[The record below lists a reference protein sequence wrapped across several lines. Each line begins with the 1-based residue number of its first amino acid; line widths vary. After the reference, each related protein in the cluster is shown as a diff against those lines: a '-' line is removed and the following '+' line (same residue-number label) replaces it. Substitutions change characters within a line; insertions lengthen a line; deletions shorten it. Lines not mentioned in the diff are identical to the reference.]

1 MKHLMLCF
9 VFLMSGLI
17 CAGAQQ
23 TKKAYVP
30 EPKPVKSDIEI
41 AALYYPGTEQM
52 EEWDMVRTTLPHLKP
67 ILGWYD
73 EGNPEVIDWQIK
85 WAAEHGVSAFY
96 VDWYWNQ
103 GEQRLDHWV
112 KGFYKAKYRSYL
124 KWAMMWA
131 NHNEK
136 GAHSTKDMRNVAQF
150 WIKNYFKTP
159 EYYQIN
165 GKPVVIIYDFRN
177 IEKDFIAEAAQAGE
191 ILKPGEGLRRGLK
204 IVDDEVKAAGLK
216 GVYFIAIFM
225 GAINK
230 QNVELLT
237 KGGFEATIVYNYSHA
252 SFWNSD
258 KKKDSDS
265 RKIFPFEYVSD
276 TVKDF
281 WTKRLNA
288 GPLPFFPILPTG
300 WNDLPRSFQ
309 DAAQIVGRSPEQFK
323 SICEQAK
330 QFCKENGIKRV
341 TVAPINEWQEGSYIE
356 PNEEFGFRY
365 YDVLRDVFC
374 KKPKTGWPKNITPQ
388 EIGLGP
394 YDYPQTVPADKTS
407 WEFDTST
414 EGWYR
419 QPYGTGRILQEN
431 GNLRFT
437 KSGPSSINRAAI
449 RNIVKPFNYQ
459 KFNQCVVRMKMTANN
474 SSADGSEV
482 GQLFWGAIGYP
493 LFDKNLAISIDQS
506 QMFPVKV
513 DGQFHE
519 YKINLKDN
527 CFWRGM
533 INELWF
539 NPVNRPFVRVEI
551 DYIRFE
557 QVK

>member
-1 MKHLMLCF
+1 MKQLMLCIT
-9 VFLMSGLI
+9 FLLCGLV
-17 CAGAQQ
+17 CSGAQQ
-23 TKKAYVP
+23 AKKAYVP

-52 EEWDMVRTTLPHLKP
+52 EEWDMIRTTLPHLKP

-85 WAAEHGVSAFY
+85 WAVEHGVTAFY

-136 GAHSTKDMRNVAQF
+136 GAHSTKDMRNVTQF

-159 EYYQIN
+159 EYYQID
-165 GKPVVIIYDFRN
+165 GKPVVIIYNHRN
-177 IEKDFIAEAAQAGE
+177 IDRDFIDEAAKAGE
-191 ILKPGEGLRRGLK
+191 TLKPGEGLLRGLN
-204 IVDDEVKAAGLK
+204 IIEEEVKAAGLK
-216 GVYFIAIFM
+216 GVYFIALFM
-225 GAINK
+225 GTVDK
-230 QNVELLT
+230 KNVEFLANR
-237 KGGFEATIVYNYSHA
+237 GFDATIVYNYSHA
-252 SFWNSD
+252 SFWSSD
-258 KKKDSDS
+258 KKKDTDP
-265 RKIFPFEYVSD
+265 RRIFPFEYVSD

-309 DAAQIVGRSPEQFK
+309 DASQIVNRTPKQFK
-323 SICEQAK
+323 WICEQAK
-330 QFCKENGIKRV
+330 QFCKKNDIKRV
-341 TVAPINEWQEGSYIE
+341 TVAPVNEWQEGSYIE
-356 PNEEFGFRY
+356 PNEEFGFQY
-365 YDVLRDVFC
+365 YDVLREVFC
-374 KKPKTGWPKNITPQ
+374 QKPKTGWPKNITPQ

-394 YDYPQTVPADKTS
+394 YDYPQTVPADKTN
-407 WEFDTST
+407 WEFENST

-419 QPYGTGRILQEN
+419 QPYGAGRILQEN

-437 KSGPSSINRAAI
+437 KSGGSSINRAAI
-449 RNIVKPFNYQ
+449 RNVVKPFNYQ
-459 KFNQCVVRMKMTANN
+459 KFNQCVIRMKMTAIDSPAQDN
-474 SSADGSEV
+474 EV
-482 GQLFWGAIGYP
+482 GQLFWGAVGYP
-493 LFDKNLAISIDQS
+493 LFNKDLAISIDQS

-513 DGQFHE
+513 DGKFHE

-527 CFWRGM
+527 VFWRGM

-557 QVK
+557 QIK